1 MVVDDDLGC
10 REILAEFLR
19 IWGYEVESA
28 VNGKEALEKLQDAS
42 DPPSVLILDLMMPV
56 MSGWEFR
63 REQIRDPR
71 LADIPVVIV
80 SAARDALLSE
90 YSTLHA
96 NEHLKKP
103 VDFDRLGTVIGGLIG
118 WEPSPN

>member
-1 MVVDDDLGC
+1 MVVDDDLRC

-19 IWGYEVESA
+19 IWGCDVEYA
-28 VNGKEALEKLQDAS
+28 ANGKEALEKLQDAS
-42 DPPSVLILDLMMPV
+42 EPPSVILLDLMMPV

-80 SAARDALLSE
+80 SAARDAVGSE
-90 YSTLHA
+90 YSTLHV

-103 VDFDRLGTVIGGLIG
+103 VDFDRLGTSIDGLID
-118 WEPSPN
+118 WEPAPN